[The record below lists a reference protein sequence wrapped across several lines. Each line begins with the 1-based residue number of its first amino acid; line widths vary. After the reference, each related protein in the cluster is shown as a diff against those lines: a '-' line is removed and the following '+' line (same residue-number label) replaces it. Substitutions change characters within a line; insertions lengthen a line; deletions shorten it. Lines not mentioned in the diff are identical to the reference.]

1 MSVEI
6 TKQQTLS
13 QKAYAMIKNN
23 LQNGVYR
30 GYINGRQVARE
41 LDIGFTPVREAF
53 LRLQNE
59 GLIQRV
65 DNVGYFVNQVDLK
78 GLMSIFQ
85 VRECIEMYVW
95 EQAFDLITEEDVQ
108 RMEEIHE
115 RECQYFREGKTREY
129 VQMDIAL
136 HSVLLER
143 FGNEDLTALYRN
155 VRERNLICPVKT
167 AKKDSEA
174 AMEEH
179 REWIRCVTS
188 GDREKTLECIRQ
200 HTNNTKMRMKEG
212 YIAFYA

>member
-1 MSVEI
+1 MSTEN

-23 LQNGVYR
+23 LQSGVYR

-95 EQAFDLITEEDVQ
+95 EQAFDMITEEDI
-108 RMEEIHE
+108 RKMEEIHE
-115 RECQYFREGKTREY
+115 KECQFFREGRTKEY

-136 HSVLLER
+136 HSVMLER
-143 FGNEDLTALYRN
+143 FGNEDLTSLYHN

-167 AKKDSEA
+167 VKKDSEA

-179 REWIRCVTS
+179 KEWIRCVKS
-188 GDREKTLECIRQ
+188 GDREATLECLRQ